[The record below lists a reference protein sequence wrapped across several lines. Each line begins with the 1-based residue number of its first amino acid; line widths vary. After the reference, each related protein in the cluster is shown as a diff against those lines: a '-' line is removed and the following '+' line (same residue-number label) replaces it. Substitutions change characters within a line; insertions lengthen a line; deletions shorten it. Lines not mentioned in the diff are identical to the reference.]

1 MIEII
6 LKASWKG
13 IINKN
18 TLTIPCSTNCYF
30 SGQYLSCKTVPE
42 LLKVYYEVNISHI
55 FLNPF
60 WRYDSCLSFAM
71 PFHELKTTMLCQN
84 DDLLNYAVNC
94 EIFRKIITRA
104 KYFGKHSKLFIT
116 KRSKTYYKIRQVF
129 YYKTREIFIT
139 KLCNLFYYKAN
150 CFSYKTWQVLQNA
163 PIITKC
169 GATPCST
176 CVDCILNNMICNR
189 RLYLKLDVRIYL
201 LHCNLT
207 LHG

>member
-1 MIEII
+1 M
-6 LKASWKG
+6 K
-13 IINKN
+13 
-18 TLTIPCSTNCYF
+18 STY
-30 SGQYLSCKTVPE
+30 
-42 LLKVYYEVNISHI
+42 HI
-55 FLNPF
+55 FF
-60 WRYDSCLSFAM
+60 WIRFEDMTLVFLLLCLF
-71 PFHELKTTMLCQN
+71 TTIMLCQN

-104 KYFGKHSKLFIT
+104 KYFGKYSTPFIT

-129 YYKTREIFIT
+129 YYKTRQIFIT
-139 KLCNLFYYKAN
+139 KFCNLFYYKASRF
-150 CFSYKTWQVLQNA
+150 CYKTWQVLQNA

-169 GATPCST
+169 GPTPCST

-189 RLYLKLDVRIYL
+189 RLYLKLDVRMYL